1 MTNEIKSKFPK
12 SFDNIVRK
20 TETSGFTM
28 ASEVLTC
35 SLLRTLAASKP
46 KSNLIELGTGTGL
59 ATSWILDGMS
69 ADSTLTSIDNDP
81 RFLEI
86 ARQELESDKRL
97 NLICMDGGQWIE
109 ENRLNKYDF
118 IFADTWHGK
127 FLLLDETLDML
138 NEGGIYI
145 IDDMLPQAN
154 WPEGHSEKVDKL
166 VDYLERRADL
176 LVTGLVW
183 ASGVMVAVKR

>member
-138 NEGGIYI
+138 NHGGIYI

-176 LVTGLVW
+176 LVTGWCGL
-183 ASGVMVAVKR
+183 RE